1 MESTVPTAPPSVRC
15 SVRLALRAT
24 PEQKVLLRL
33 AAEATGK
40 ALSDFIL
47 ESACQAAEQTLID
60 QRLFVASND
69 QARSLLDLLER
80 PAEDNAGLRDLFSRC
95 EPWESW

>member
-1 MESTVPTAPPSVRC
+1 MKSTFPAAPTSVRR
-15 SVRLALRAT
+15 SIRLALRVT
-24 PEQKVLLRL
+24 PEQRLLLRL

-47 ESACQAAEQTLID
+47 ESACQAAEETLID

-69 QARSLLDLLER
+69 QAQSLLDLLER
-80 PAEDNAGLRDLFSRC
+80 PADDDAGLRDLFSRC
-95 EPWESW
+95 EPWQRR